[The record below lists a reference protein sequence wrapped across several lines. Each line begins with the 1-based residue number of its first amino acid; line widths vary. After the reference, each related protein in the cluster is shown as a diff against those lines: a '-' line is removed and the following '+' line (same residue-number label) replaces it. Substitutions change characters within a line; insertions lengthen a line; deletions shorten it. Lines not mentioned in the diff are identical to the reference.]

1 MSDSVPALLV
11 KVGRF
16 PQLHGGLGVV
26 RTLGR
31 MGVPAYAMVED
42 RFTPVA
48 LSRHLAGRFVRP
60 TTGAEDTSELVSL
73 LLRTG
78 REIGRP
84 TVAVAEGDEAAVL
97 LAENADRLAEW
108 FVLPPVPPTL
118 PRRVAS
124 KEGLHRICEEH
135 GVPTPRTRS
144 PVDRAELV
152 AVSREWGFPVVL
164 KDREPF
170 TKLNDSAMGHTTV
183 VHDEEELLARCGAAE
198 SPSVIVQEHIALDI
212 AEEWFTHLYC
222 GAGGIPRL
230 VFTGH
235 KFRSW
240 PPKSGLTTRA
250 WARRNTVLA
259 SLAAELCR
267 AIGYCGIADLD
278 WRFDRR
284 DGRYKLI
291 DFNPRFGQQFRLF
304 NTAQG
309 LDVVRAMYLDLTE
322 RHISEGSQIHGRG
335 FIVGNLDAVSATV
348 TAWRDR
354 RLPAPLPRR
363 NLERAWVSR
372 DDPVPAVAEAVRFS
386 GTVARRLTKPLRLRM
401 AGSWG
406 GPGNTGPHDGDSPDT
421 GPQHADSHE
430 TIPHRADSHE
440 TGPSNTGPH
449 KAGSA
454 PLGPLLPR
462 KGAAP

>member
-1 MSDSVPALLV
+1 MSDQLPALLV

-42 RFTPVA
+42 RFTPAA
-48 LSRHLAGRFVRP
+48 LSSHLAGRFIRP
-60 TTGAEDTSELVSL
+60 TTGREDTSELVSTL
-73 LLRTG
+73 LQIG

-84 TVAVAEGDEAAVL
+84 TVAVPEGDEAAVL
-97 LAENADRLAEW
+97 LAENAGRLAEW
-108 FVLPPVPPTL
+108 FVLPPVPPAL
-118 PRRVAS
+118 PRTLAS
-124 KEGLHRICEEH
+124 KEGLHRICQEH

-144 PVDRAELV
+144 PVNRAELV
-152 AVSREWGFPVVL
+152 AVSRAWGFPVVL
-164 KDREPF
+164 KDREAF

-183 VHDEEELLARCGAAE
+183 VHDEAELLARCGAAE
-198 SPSVIVQEHIALDI
+198 SPSVIVQEYIPLEL

-222 GAGGIPRL
+222 SARGIPRL

-240 PPKSGLTTRA
+240 PPKTGLTTRA
-250 WARRNTVLA
+250 RARPNTTLA
-259 SLAAELCR
+259 TLAVELCR

-284 DGRYKLI
+284 DGRYKLV

-304 NTAQG
+304 STTRG
-309 LDVVRAMYLDLTE
+309 LDVVRALYLDLTGQ
-322 RHISEGSQIHGRG
+322 HVPDGVQIHGRG

-348 TAWRDR
+348 SAWRER
-354 RLPAPLPRR
+354 RLPAALPRR
-363 NLERAWVSR
+363 NLERAWLCR

-386 GTVARRLTKPLRLRM
+386 GTVARRLTKPLR
-401 AGSWG
+401 AVG
-406 GPGNTGPHDGDSPDT
+406 GPDKGVPTQGALPHDT
-421 GPQHADSHE
+421 V
-430 TIPHRADSHE
+430 
-440 TGPSNTGPH
+440 
-449 KAGSA
+449 SA
-454 PLGPLLPR
+454 PAGPLLPQ

>member
-1 MSDSVPALLV
+1 MSDPVPALLV

-31 MGVPAYAMVED
+31 IGVPAYAMVED
-42 RFTPVA
+42 RFTPAA
-48 LSRHLAGRFVRP
+48 LSRHLAGRFIRP
-60 TTGAEDTSELVSL
+60 TTGAEDASELVSTL
-73 LLRTG
+73 LQIG

-108 FVLPPVPPTL
+108 FVLPPVPPAL
-118 PRRVAS
+118 PRRLAS
-124 KEGLHRICEEH
+124 KEGLHRICQEQE
-135 GVPTPRTRS
+135 VPTPRTRS

-170 TKLNDSAMGHTTV
+170 TKLEDSAMGHTTV
-183 VHDEEELLARCGAAE
+183 VRDEDELLARCGAAE
-198 SPSVIVQEHIALDI
+198 SPSVIVQEYIPLEL

-222 GAGGIPRL
+222 SAGGVPRL

-235 KFRSW
+235 KLRSW

-250 WARRNTVLA
+250 RARPNPTLA
-259 SLAAELCR
+259 TLAAELCR

-284 DGRYKLI
+284 DGRYKLV

-304 NTAQG
+304 STAQDM
-309 LDVVRAMYLDLTE
+309 DVVRAMYLDLTGQYTAD
-322 RHISEGSQIHGRG
+322 GSQIHGRG
-335 FIVGNLDAVSATV
+335 FIVGNLDAVSAAV
-348 TAWRDR
+348 TAWRER
-354 RLPAPLPRR
+354 RLPAALPRR
-363 NLERAWVSR
+363 NLERAWLCR
-372 DDPVPAVAEAVRFS
+372 DDPVPAIAEAVRFS
-386 GTVARRLTKPLRLRM
+386 GTVARRLTKPLRAKVAPSQAAPAKAAPSKAAPSKGVPADEGALRQDDVP
-401 AGSWG
+401 ARG
-406 GPGNTGPHDGDSPDT
+406 GPHL
-421 GPQHADSHE
+421 
-430 TIPHRADSHE
+430 
-440 TGPSNTGPH
+440 
-449 KAGSA
+449 
-454 PLGPLLPR
+454 PL

>member
-1 MSDSVPALLV
+1 MSDQVPALLV
-11 KVGRF
+11 KLGRF
-16 PQLHGGLGVV
+16 PQLHGGLAVV

-31 MGVPAYAMVED
+31 MGVPTYAMVED

-48 LSRHLAGRFVRP
+48 LSRHLTGRFVRP
-60 TTGAEDTSELVSL
+60 TTGAEDPSELVSTL
-73 LLRTG
+73 LQIG
-78 REIGRP
+78 RRIGRP

-97 LAENADRLAEW
+97 LAENADHLAEW
-108 FVLPPVPPTL
+108 FVLPPVPPAL
-118 PRRVAS
+118 PRRLAS
-124 KEGLHRICEEH
+124 KEGLHQICREH

-152 AVSREWGFPVVL
+152 AVSREWGYPVVL
-164 KDREPF
+164 KDREAF
-170 TKLNDSAMGHTTV
+170 TKLNGSAMGHTTV
-183 VHDEEELLARCGAAE
+183 VHDEDELLARCGTAE
-198 SPSVIVQEHIALDI
+198 SPSVIVQEYIPLEI

-222 GAGGIPRL
+222 SAGGTPRL

-240 PPKSGLTTRA
+240 PPKTGLTTRA
-250 WARRNTVLA
+250 WARPNTALA
-259 SLAAELCR
+259 TLAGELCR

-284 DGRYKLI
+284 DGRYKLV

-304 NTAQG
+304 STARG
-309 LDVVRAMYLDLTE
+309 LDVVRALHLDLTG
-322 RHISEGSQIHGRG
+322 RPVPEGPQIHGRG

-354 RLPAPLPRR
+354 RLPAALPRH
-363 NLERAWVSR
+363 NLERAWLSR

-386 GTVARRLTKPLRLRM
+386 GTVARRVTKPLRVL
-401 AGSWG
+401 A
-406 GPGNTGPHDGDSPDT
+406 
-421 GPQHADSHE
+421 Q
-430 TIPHRADSHE
+430 
-440 TGPSNTGPH
+440 
-449 KAGSA
+449 
-454 PLGPLLPR
+454 

>member
-1 MSDSVPALLV
+1 MSDPVPALLV
-11 KVGRF
+11 KVGCF

-31 MGVPAYAMVED
+31 MGVPTYAMVED

-48 LSRHLAGRFVRP
+48 LSRLLAGSFVHP
-60 TTGAEDTSELVSL
+60 TTGAEDTSELVSVL
-73 LLRTG
+73 LEIG

-84 TVAVAEGDEAAVL
+84 AVAVAEGDEAAVL

-108 FVLPPVPPTL
+108 FVLPPVPPAL

-124 KEGLHRICEEH
+124 KEGLHQICQEQ

-198 SPSVIVQEHIALDI
+198 SPSVIVQEYIPLDI

-250 WARRNTVLA
+250 WARRNTALSTLA
-259 SLAAELCR
+259 GELCR

-284 DGRYKLI
+284 DGRYKLV

-304 NTAQG
+304 RTAQE
-309 LDVVRAMYLDLTE
+309 LDVVRALYLDLTGQ
-322 RHISEGSQIHGRG
+322 HVPGGSQIHGRG
-335 FIVGNLDAVSATV
+335 FIVGNLDAVSVTV
-348 TAWRDR
+348 TAWRER

-363 NLERAWVSR
+363 NLERAWLSR

-386 GTVARRLTKPLRLRM
+386 GTVARRLTKPLRAKLAADRHARDKRG
-401 AGSWG
+401 AGG
-406 GPGNTGPHDGDSPDT
+406 GGAGEDRAREAAPGEAALPHGTDSDPVC
-421 GPQHADSHE
+421 
-430 TIPHRADSHE
+430 R
-440 TGPSNTGPH
+440 
-449 KAGSA
+449 
-454 PLGPLLPR
+454 LLPQ

>member
-1 MSDSVPALLV
+1 MSDRTPALLV
-11 KVGRF
+11 KLGRF

-42 RFTPVA
+42 PLTPAA

-60 TTGAEDTSELVSL
+60 TTGREDPSELVSAL
-73 LLRTG
+73 VRIG

-108 FVLPPVPPTL
+108 FVLPPVPPAL
-118 PRRVAS
+118 PRTLAS
-124 KEGLHRICEEH
+124 KEGLHQVCQEY

-144 PVDRAELV
+144 PVDRAELA

-183 VHDEEELLARCGAAE
+183 VHDEAELLARCGAAE
-198 SPSVIVQEHIALDI
+198 SLSVIVQEYIPLEV

-222 GAGGIPRL
+222 GAGGRPRL

-235 KFRSW
+235 KLRSW
-240 PPKSGLTTRA
+240 PPGSGLTTRA
-250 WARRNTVLA
+250 RARPNTVLA
-259 SLAAELCR
+259 TLAAELCR

-284 DGRYKLI
+284 DGRYKLV

-304 NTAQG
+304 TTARK
-309 LDVVRAMYLDLTE
+309 LDVVRAMYLDLTG
-322 RHISEGSQIHGRG
+322 RAITDGAQIHGRG
-335 FIVGNLDAVSATV
+335 FIVGNLDAVSVTV
-348 TAWRDR
+348 DTWRER
-354 RLPAPLPRR
+354 RVPAPLSRR
-363 NLERAWVSR
+363 NLERAWLSR

-386 GTVARRLTKPLRLRM
+386 GTVARRLTKPLRTRV
-401 AGSWG
+401 ASG
-406 GPGNTGPHDGDSPDT
+406 GP
-421 GPQHADSHE
+421 
-430 TIPHRADSHE
+430 
-440 TGPSNTGPH
+440 
-449 KAGSA
+449 A
-454 PLGPLLPR
+454 P
-462 KGAAP
+462 

>member
-1 MSDSVPALLV
+1 MTDPVPALLV

-60 TTGAEDTSELVSL
+60 TTGAEDTSELVSVL
-73 LLRTG
+73 LQIG
-78 REIGRP
+78 REIGRR

-97 LAENADRLAEW
+97 LAENAGRLAEW
-108 FVLPPVPPTL
+108 FVLPPVPPAL

-124 KEGLHRICEEH
+124 KEGLHRVCQEH

-144 PVDRAELV
+144 PVSRAELV
-152 AVSREWGFPVVL
+152 AVGREWGYPVVL

-183 VHDEEELLARCGAAE
+183 VHDEEELLARCGTAE
-198 SPSVIVQEHIALDI
+198 SPSVIVQEYIPLDI

-235 KFRSW
+235 KLRSW

-250 WARRNTVLA
+250 WARPNTALA
-259 SLAAELCR
+259 TLAAELCR

-284 DGRYKLI
+284 DGRYKLV

-304 NTAQG
+304 RTAQE
-309 LDVVRAMYLDLTE
+309 LDVVRAMYLDLTG
-322 RHISEGSQIHGRG
+322 RHLPDGSQIHGRG

-348 TAWRDR
+348 TAWRER
-354 RLPAPLPRR
+354 RLPEPLPRR
-363 NLERAWVSR
+363 NLERAWLSR

-386 GTVARRLTKPLRLRM
+386 GTVARRLTKPLRARVAAAQGAPDKGDPDKGV
-401 AGSWG
+401 AGDG
-406 GPGNTGPHDGDSPDT
+406 APGEAAAPRDT
-421 GPQHADSHE
+421 V
-430 TIPHRADSHE
+430 
-440 TGPSNTGPH
+440 
-449 KAGSA
+449 SA
-454 PLGPLLPR
+454 PGGRLLPQ

>member
-1 MSDSVPALLV
+1 MSDQVPALLV
-11 KVGRF
+11 KLGRF
-16 PQLHGGLGVV
+16 PQLHGGLAVV

-60 TTGAEDTSELVSL
+60 TTGAEDPSELVSTL
-73 LLRTG
+73 LQIG
-78 REIGRP
+78 RRIGRP

-97 LAENADRLAEW
+97 LAENADHLAEW
-108 FVLPPVPPTL
+108 FMLPPVPPAL
-118 PRRVAS
+118 PRRLAS
-124 KEGLHRICEEH
+124 KEGLHQICREH

-152 AVSREWGFPVVL
+152 AVSREWGYPVVL
-164 KDREPF
+164 KDREAF
-170 TKLNDSAMGHTTV
+170 TKLNGSAMGHTTV
-183 VHDEEELLARCGAAE
+183 VHDEDELLARCGTAE
-198 SPSVIVQEHIALDI
+198 SPSVIVQEYIPLEI

-222 GAGGIPRL
+222 SAGGTPRL

-240 PPKSGLTTRA
+240 PPKTGLTTRA
-250 WARRNTVLA
+250 WARPNTALA
-259 SLAAELCR
+259 TLAGELCR

-284 DGRYKLI
+284 DGRYKLV

-304 NTAQG
+304 STARG
-309 LDVVRAMYLDLTE
+309 LDVVRALHLDLTG
-322 RHISEGSQIHGRG
+322 RPVPEGPQIHGRG

-354 RLPAPLPRR
+354 RLPAALPRH
-363 NLERAWVSR
+363 NLERAWLSR

-386 GTVARRLTKPLRLRM
+386 GTVARRVTKPLRVL
-401 AGSWG
+401 A
-406 GPGNTGPHDGDSPDT
+406 
-421 GPQHADSHE
+421 Q
-430 TIPHRADSHE
+430 
-440 TGPSNTGPH
+440 
-449 KAGSA
+449 
-454 PLGPLLPR
+454 

>member
-1 MSDSVPALLV
+1 MSDHVPALLV

-42 RFTPVA
+42 RFTPTA

-60 TTGAEDTSELVSL
+60 TTGREDASELVSTL
-73 LLRTG
+73 LQIG

-108 FVLPPVPPTL
+108 FVLPPVPPAL
-118 PRRVAS
+118 PRRLAS
-124 KEGLHRICEEH
+124 KEGLHRICQEH

-144 PVDRAELV
+144 PVNRAELV

-170 TKLNDSAMGHTTV
+170 TKLNGSAMGHTTV
-183 VHDEEELLARCGAAE
+183 VHDEGELLARCGAAE
-198 SPSVIVQEHIALDI
+198 SPSVIVQEYIPLEL
-212 AEEWFTHLYC
+212 AEEWFTHLYLS
-222 GAGGIPRL
+222 AGGIPRL

-235 KFRSW
+235 KLRSW
-240 PPKSGLTTRA
+240 PPRTGLTTRA
-250 WARRNTVLA
+250 RARPNTTLTT
-259 SLAAELCR
+259 LAAELCR
-267 AIGYCGIADLD
+267 VIGYCGIADLD

-284 DGRYKLI
+284 DGRYKLV

-304 NTAQG
+304 STVRE
-309 LDVVRAMYLDLTE
+309 LDVVRAMYLDLTGE
-322 RHISEGSQIHGRG
+322 HIPDGSQIHGRG

-348 TAWRDR
+348 TAWRER
-354 RLPAPLPRR
+354 RLPAALPRR
-363 NLERAWVSR
+363 NLERAWLSR

-386 GTVARRLTKPLRLRM
+386 GTVARRLTKPVRAL
-401 AGSWG
+401 G
-406 GPGNTGPHDGDSPDT
+406 GPDKGVPDEGVLPHDT
-421 GPQHADSHE
+421 V
-430 TIPHRADSHE
+430 
-440 TGPSNTGPH
+440 
-449 KAGSA
+449 SA
-454 PLGPLLPR
+454 PGGPLLPQ